1 MSSLKDVI
9 LSNIAA
15 SRANTFTSLPAIVT
29 KVYNEGNSTVVDVN
43 IAISRV
49 GRMEDYG
56 ITKLTRVPL
65 MWPKVNGCAIVMPI
79 AVNDEVMLHFTMRD
93 SGKWRYSDGKTP
105 VLASTIVTQDVSDA
119 YATPTTTTYATG
131 AKIDPN
137 AVIIDTGGTQIRIT
151 KDGNIELGKDASEQ
165 LVLGNTFMDLYNKM
179 VDLVKTH
186 THPYVDTGR
195 TPVPAAVT
203 SPSAELASMVN
214 MSASELSAT
223 NTTN

>member
-165 LVLGNTFMDLYNKM
+165 LVLGNTFMELYNAM
-179 VDLVKTH
+179 VDLVKSH
-186 THPYVDTGR
+186 THV
-195 TPVPAAVT
+195 VPQ
-203 SPSAELASMVN
+203 SPSGTQVAPASPDLSNLAK
-214 MSASELSAT
+214 MSTSELSAT
-223 NTTN
+223 NTTI